1 MKTAKRLVVWT
12 VVVVLAA
19 MIVGAALVDAQDHTV
34 TPVGARSIAGQQPGE
49 TVIVQAAAPDAP
61 YRQRHI
67 IRRSE
72 PVERYGFPAKRSS
85 RIAGQGGDCSA
96 GSPAQ
101 LPLEKRVSQ
110 WDGTEQST
118 FAIRREENVKSGCFA
133 EASTGNAQS
142 PYFAGNGVASEL
154 FVAALDLDIEDR
166 LSDMPVQHVVRADGT
181 TGSAF
186 QDGREPHRMA
196 GEFEFLRPQTESMS
210 LEGLDTPYEATVEFD
225 PSAATVDVSW
235 EMDDA
240 FNASLVMLVREGNA
254 VRWSYADQ
262 PASGAGGSFR
272 FTDVDLHPG
281 EYRVVVWSFSDGMT
295 NTGRLSSGVLVVPA
309 ETMPEDF
316 ISLEYAQ
323 YLEDNKPQAAAA
335 IKALPWV
342 ADGVDQDERPAAE
355 ALIASGRWYPDVL
368 DDLLQRPWVR
378 DGVTVDEATAIRWMR
393 WMGRYN
399 PVLGERTRQQPWF
412 GDGITWDEAR
422 AIEYLYRTGR
432 YVPDLAEGM
441 LQKAWAQDGIAADE
455 VTVIR
460 YLYRMARS
468 QDEPRQR
475 AVLEIAIQILGMPFL
490 DTVESADALALRS
503 LERLERNGG
512 DAFLEIMSHPTL
524 SDGITDEEAKI
535 VVLLGATHENQP
547 ESVAVLLDGTSVYLE
562 ERVIELPLSGEV
574 LLTVIRLRDQQTPSM
589 DFLEHSVRTIED
601 FVGAPLPTK
610 YIALYFDDATSF
622 STAAGTNNGT
632 HVAMLPLYDEEDG
645 SRWQRTPF
653 VIAHEVG
660 HYYFGGSNQSWID
673 EGAAEF
679 LGAISENAR
688 VGTAIGPDNDPCTLF
703 QNIAE
708 LERVA
713 PEKGTSGYRCYYS
726 LGERLFLDL
735 YDSLHEDTFRQGLR
749 DLHLKSVREDATDRC
764 EGTDLGVCHLEA
776 AFKADASVQV
786 AATVDEAVE
795 RWYGEVPDAT
805 VEFNS
810 DADTVDVSWVMGS
823 ALDKSLVMLVRQGDA
838 VAWDY
843 VYKAADTYGDSAR
856 LTNLDLAPGE
866 YQVVVWSFS
875 DGVADAGHTSSGAFT
890 VPDEATLVDF
900 TSLENAR
907 YLEQKMPQAAAAIRA
922 LPWVADGIT
931 PPEKGA
937 VQELLYIAPFY
948 VEVFNALI
956 WQPWLADSVS
966 DVEFFVIESIRS
978 IAYMNEPEAE
988 RIINMS
994 FIETLEPPDV
1004 AAMTALRQ
1012 LAHLNPQVFRAVLSH
1027 STLND
1032 GIDDY
1037 WAQIVALLYGV
1048 STTNP
1053 ALIETLLDPNRVTV
1067 EERSIHL
1074 PLSGDVDLAV
1084 IRIEPGAQR
1093 SMELL
1098 EHSARSAEAFMGEPL
1113 PNRYVGLLFGEALNP
1128 GSAGTNFAT
1137 HIAIHPKYDVDD
1149 GSHEAGSVAHI
1160 IAHEVA
1166 HFYWRGNQAWVDEG
1180 AADFMAS
1187 ISEQKR
1193 TGQLAAVTNLPCAYA
1208 RNIAQ
1213 LESINPEQADAQFN
1227 CNYALGERILVVLY
1241 RTMGETGFRQAMRQL
1256 YLASKQEDETNLGR
1270 DTELGISHVR
1280 QAFTNVSAGA
1290 ETVIDRWYQGDPV
1303 SSTSSPDGDPVD
1315 SRLPQ
1320 VNGRID
1326 QAFITI
1332 GEAGQPTNVL
1342 PADGVDDWV
1351 YLKFRHS
1358 HRLSGNPVS
1367 IPLRIVQYYQ
1377 DGLAFD
1383 RSEKEIIAQSEYIG
1397 GSHYH
1402 VIGFPP
1408 GKKWAAGRY
1417 WVYVYDADR
1426 KVAEV
1431 SFTVESPGGE
1441 SATMATTRPSMVSAT
1456 YSEETQSVEVSWVPD
1471 VDAQQHWVV
1480 LFSLPGYDHA
1490 GRVWV
1495 GGADAD
1501 SAVFEDVPP
1510 GRYEVLVASYSKDV
1524 GFEYGDDTA
1533 FELTIEE

>member
-1 MKTAKRLVVWT
+1 M
-12 VVVVLAA
+12 
-19 MIVGAALVDAQDHTV
+19 
-34 TPVGARSIAGQQPGE
+34 GE
-49 TVIVQAAAPDAP
+49 
-61 YRQRHI
+61 
-67 IRRSE
+67 S
-72 PVERYGFPAKRSS
+72 
-85 RIAGQGGDCSA
+85 
-96 GSPAQ
+96 
-101 LPLEKRVSQ
+101 
-110 WDGTEQST
+110 
-118 FAIRREENVKSGCFA
+118 
-133 EASTGNAQS
+133 
-142 PYFAGNGVASEL
+142 
-154 FVAALDLDIEDR
+154 
-166 LSDMPVQHVVRADGT
+166 
-181 TGSAF
+181 
-186 QDGREPHRMA
+186 
-196 GEFEFLRPQTESMS
+196 
-210 LEGLDTPYEATVEFD
+210 
-225 PSAATVDVSW
+225 
-235 EMDDA
+235 
-240 FNASLVMLVREGNA
+240 
-254 VRWSYADQ
+254 
-262 PASGAGGSFR
+262 
-272 FTDVDLHPG
+272 
-281 EYRVVVWSFSDGMT
+281 
-295 NTGRLSSGVLVVPA
+295 
-309 ETMPEDF
+309 
-316 ISLEYAQ
+316 
-323 YLEDNKPQAAAA
+323 
-335 IKALPWV
+335 
-342 ADGVDQDERPAAE
+342 
-355 ALIASGRWYPDVL
+355 
-368 DDLLQRPWVR
+368 
-378 DGVTVDEATAIRWMR
+378 
-393 WMGRYN
+393 
-399 PVLGERTRQQPWF
+399 TRQQSWVQ
-412 GDGITWDEAR
+412 DGITADEAR
-422 AIEYLYRTGR
+422 AIEYLYRMGR
-432 YVPDLAEGM
+432 YVPELAGDM
-441 LQKAWAQDGIAADE
+441 LQKSWVRDGITADE
-455 VTVIR
+455 ATVIR
-460 YLYRMARS
+460 YLYRMGRSEDEAR
-468 QDEPRQR
+468 QQ
-475 AVLEIAIQILGMPFL
+475 AVFEAAVQILDMPFL
-490 DTVESADALALRS
+490 ESVESADALAIRS

-512 DAFLEIMSHPTL
+512 DDFLEIMSHPTL
-524 SDGITDEEAKI
+524 SDGITDKEAKI

-547 ESVAVLLDGTSVYLE
+547 ESVDVLLDGTSVYLE

-574 LLTVIRLRDQQTPSM
+574 LLTVIRLRNQQTPSM

-673 EGAAEF
+673 EGVAEL

-688 VGTAIGPDNDPCTLF
+688 VETAIGPDNDPCTLF

-735 YDSLHEDTFRQGLR
+735 YNSLHEDTFRQGLR

-776 AFKADASVQV
+776 AFKASASAQV
-786 AATVDEAVE
+786 AATVDEVVE
-795 RWYGEVPDAT
+795 RWYGEVPEAT
-805 VEFNS
+805 LVFSS
-810 DADTVDVSWVMGS
+810 DTSTLDVSWIMGS
-823 ALDKSLVMLVRQGDA
+823 ALDKSVVMLVRQGDA

-843 VYKAADTYGDSAR
+843 AYKAADTYSDSAR
-856 LTNLDLAPGE
+856 FTNLDLAPGE

-875 DGVADAGHTSSGAFT
+875 DGMADAGHTSFGAFT
-890 VPDEATLVDF
+890 VPDETTHIDF
-900 TSLENAR
+900 ASLENAL
-907 YLEQKMPQAAAAIRA
+907 YLEQEMPQAAAAIRA

-931 PPEKGA
+931 PPEKDV

-948 VEVFNALI
+948 VKVFNALI
-956 WQPWLADSVS
+956 RQPWLADNVS

-988 RIINMS
+988 RIINMP

-1053 ALIETLLDPNRVTV
+1053 SLIETLLDPNQVTV
-1067 EERSIHL
+1067 EERTVHL

-1113 PNRYVGLLFGEALNP
+1113 PNRYVGLLFAEAVNP
-1128 GSAGTNFAT
+1128 GAAGTNFET
-1137 HIAIHPKYDVDD
+1137 HIAVRPVYDVDD
-1149 GSHEAGSVAHI
+1149 GSQQAQYLISI

-1166 HFYWRGNQAWVDEG
+1166 HYYWRGNQAWVDEG

-1193 TGQLAAVTNLPCAYA
+1193 TGQPAAVTNLPCAYA
-1208 RNIAQ
+1208 RNIVQ
-1213 LESINPEQADAQFN
+1213 LESINPEQADAQFS
-1227 CNYALGERILVVLY
+1227 CNYALGERLLVVLY
-1241 RTMGETGFRQAMRQL
+1241 RTMGETRFRQAMRQL
-1256 YLASKQEDETNLGR
+1256 YLVSKQEDETNLGR
-1270 DTELGISHVR
+1270 DTELGISHIR
-1280 QAFTNVSAGA
+1280 QAFTNVSAGTV
-1290 ETVIDRWYQGDPV
+1290 TVIDRWYQGDPV

-1315 SRLPQ
+1315 PSLPQ

-1358 HRLSGNPVS
+1358 HRISGNPVS

-1397 GSHYH
+1397 GSHYQN
-1402 VIGFPP
+1402 IGFPP

-1441 SATMATTRPSMVSAT
+1441 SASMATTRPSMVSAS
-1456 YSEETQSVEVSWVPD
+1456 YSTQTGSVEVSWVPD

-1480 LFSLPGYDHA
+1480 LFSLPSYEHG
-1490 GRVWV
+1490 GRVRV
-1495 GGADAD
+1495 RGADAD
-1501 SAVFEDVPP
+1501 SVVFEDVPP

-1524 GFEYGDDTA
+1524 GFKYGDDTA
-1533 FELTIEE
+1533 FELTIPGFVTVRCNLC